1 MAEPVIL
8 SEEPKQI
15 KIDIDDPMKPKAIV
29 KGAKKIPRKPKW
41 GDKLI
46 AAFFGSDVN
55 SENLG
60 EHIIKDYAEPTGKKI
75 LNNVAQGVLK
85 RLGDGV
91 QILLFGKIVENR
103 NGPVDYTSF
112 SNPNNAGP
120 VAHKL
125 AERVEQF
132 SFNTAQDARKV
143 LEYLKGLID
152 TYGSASVMNYYE
164 AVNEPV
170 DFMMAN
176 KGWTNLNAATVKDT
190 PEGFIIDMPRPI
202 MLKRG

>member
-8 SEEPKQI
+8 SEEPKSI
-15 KIDIDDPMKPKAIV
+15 KIQVDDPSKPKAVV
-29 KGAKKIPRKPKW
+29 KGVKKIPRKQNV

-46 AAFFGSDVN
+46 GAFFGSEVN

-60 EHIIKDYAEPTGKKI
+60 EHIIKDYAEPAGKKI
-75 LNNVAQGVLK
+75 LNNLAQGILK

-91 QILLFGKIVENR
+91 QILLFGKVIENR

-132 SFNTAQDARKV
+132 SFNSAADARKV
-143 LEYLKGLID
+143 LDYLKGIIRE
-152 TYGSASVMNYYE
+152 YGSASVMNYYE
-164 AVNEPV
+164 SVNEPV

-176 KGWTNLNAATVKDT
+176 KGWTNLNSAVIRDT
-190 PEGFIIDMPRPI
+190 PEGFVIDMPRPI
-202 MLKRG
+202 MLKRD